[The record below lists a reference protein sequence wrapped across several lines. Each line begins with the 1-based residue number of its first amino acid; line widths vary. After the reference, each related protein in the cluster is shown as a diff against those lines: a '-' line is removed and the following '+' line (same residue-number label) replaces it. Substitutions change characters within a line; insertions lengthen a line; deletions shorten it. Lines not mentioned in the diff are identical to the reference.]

1 MYNMSMLRH
10 RFSNER
16 WRAALNHS
24 PLLFSKTLY
33 YISELEVVLY
43 YSVNMS
49 YVLILREEARGS
61 RSFVYFE
68 YIVNK
73 Q

>member
-1 MYNMSMLRH
+1 MLRH

-16 WRAALNHS
+16 WRAALNHP
-24 PLLFSKTLY
+24 PLLFSRSLY

-49 YVLILREEARGS
+49 YVL
-61 RSFVYFE
+61 
-68 YIVNK
+68 NK
-73 Q
+73 KKKLAVRDRLSALDI